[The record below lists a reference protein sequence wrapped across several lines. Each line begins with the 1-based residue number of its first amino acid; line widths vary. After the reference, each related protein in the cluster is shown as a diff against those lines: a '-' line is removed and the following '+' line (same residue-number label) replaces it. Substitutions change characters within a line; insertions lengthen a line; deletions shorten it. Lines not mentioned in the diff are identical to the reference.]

1 MKLLLVLLVLLSL
14 ASAAPKANKTPTILE
29 GWKEVEK
36 DGECTAYF
44 QCPENF
50 FPPVDCQ
57 IQGVSGRY
65 QPCLE

>member
-14 ASAAPKANKTPTILE
+14 ASAAPKAKKTPTIPE

-36 DGECTAYF
+36 DGECTVYS
-44 QCPENF
+44 QCLENF
-50 FPPVDCQ
+50 FPPDDCQ
-57 IQGVSGRY
+57 IQGISAQY